1 MTHRPEVDL
10 LHEMVRIPSP
20 SGQEAELAGY
30 LLGAAARLGL
40 RTRLDEVGNLIA
52 ETGSGDGPTILLLSH
67 LDTVDDPIPTGVYAD
82 RVAGRGAVDAKGP
95 LAAMLLAAAARPD
108 FPGRLVVVGAV
119 EEEVPGSLGATHLRA
134 TMAKPDALIIGE
146 PSGWSGVV
154 LGYKGILD
162 LAYRVHRP
170 ATHPTNPMEKAT
182 EVAAAWWADLLA
194 ALGPQASHAVFD
206 QPAATLTR
214 MAGELSEASLEV
226 GIRLPPR
233 HDTEALLGH
242 LREVARGGQVDVLGY
257 VPAART
263 TRRDPVVRALSAGIR
278 QAGGVPRH
286 VLKTATSDMNTVTE
300 VWGELPMAAYGP
312 GDSRLDHSAAEHL
325 RIDEFLHGIA
335 VLTSALDELA
345 DPPLSPATEVRRP
358 VPVAAAAPEG
368 R

>member
-1 MTHRPEVDL
+1 
-10 LHEMVRIPSP
+10 
-20 SGQEAELAGY
+20 
-30 LLGAAARLGL
+30 
-40 RTRLDEVGNLIA
+40 
-52 ETGSGDGPTILLLSH
+52 
-67 LDTVDDPIPTGVYAD
+67 
-82 RVAGRGAVDAKGP
+82 
-95 LAAMLLAAAARPD
+95 
-108 FPGRLVVVGAV
+108 VVVGAV
-119 EEEVPGSLGATHLRA
+119 QEEVPGSLGATHLRA

-170 ATHPTNPMEKAT
+170 ATHPTNPVEKAT
-182 EVAAAWWADLLA
+182 EVAAAWWMDLLT
-194 ALGPQASHAVFD
+194 ALGPEASHAAFD

-214 MAGELSEASLEV
+214 MIGELDEARLEV

-233 HDTEALLGH
+233 YDTGALLGH
-242 LREVARGGQVDVLGY
+242 LRDVARGGHVEVLGH

-312 GDSRLDHSAAEHL
+312 GDSRLDHATTEHL
-325 RIDEFLHGIA
+325 RIDEFRHGIA

-345 DPPLSPATEVRRP
+345 AIPLSPTPTALRP
-358 VPVAAAAPEG
+358 VPVAAALPEG
-368 R
+368 QP